1 MCISFHAINVTT
13 FNTHSP
19 IQHPLP
25 LSLSTPTP
33 LFNTLFPILHP
44 LPPSA
49 PTPTPP
55 FNSHKFHVL
64 QPPVTASFRFF
75 PRTVILA
82 TRHFP
87 IKNCLFI
94 LPIWFLSPSPFLF
107 TFLDHFFSLL
117 DNFLS
122 FVVQPI
128 LHLDVS
134 NLLSFSCF
142 SFCSLSKS
150 FSKRETFFFSSPQ
163 KFTFLENF
171 FQMQRYEILI
181 TFTYKTNF
189 FFRKTQKK
197 LFFPSPTPSFVHCP
211 PCFLMVESLVAFD
224 YPESLILMFMNDRS
238 F

>member
-1 MCISFHAINVTT
+1 MCLSLGYMCISFHAINVTT

-94 LPIWFLSPSPFLF
+94 LPIWFLSPFTIPLHFLRPFFLTSGQLF
-107 TFLDHFFSLL
+107 VFRSSTD
-117 DNFLS
+117 
-122 FVVQPI
+122 
-128 LHLDVS
+128 
-134 NLLSFSCF
+134 
-142 SFCSLSKS
+142 
-150 FSKRETFFFSSPQ
+150 SSPRR
-163 KFTFLENF
+163 F
-171 FQMQRYEILI
+171 
-181 TFTYKTNF
+181 
-189 FFRKTQKK
+189 
-197 LFFPSPTPSFVHCP
+197 
-211 PCFLMVESLVAFD
+211 
-224 YPESLILMFMNDRS
+224 
-238 F
+238 